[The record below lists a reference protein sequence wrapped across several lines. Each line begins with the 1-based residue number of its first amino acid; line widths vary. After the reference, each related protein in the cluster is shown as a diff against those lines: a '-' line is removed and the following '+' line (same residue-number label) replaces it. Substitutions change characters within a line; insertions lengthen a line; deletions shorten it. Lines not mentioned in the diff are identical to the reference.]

1 MRGWGKRDRG
11 PFGLLGR
18 KPDDDPSDAPRPGRL
33 RRRGR
38 GSRRQSGHNVRP
50 DPRLRRREPDSPRRP
65 DVAYSCTTD
74 EPPIA
79 DVLLRDIQLDDI
91 QRVTGTIV
99 RPDAPVPAHHG
110 CPGGPGRRT
119 GPVLHDLAIERW
131 GNYTT
136 VFDAD
141 RNTVPAFAADG
152 KWVGDA
158 AKPDAINDLVAG
170 GCHVGQPSLLDSGLD
185 VGRRMTPGRQH
196 RVSSSWG
203 RDRNRGQIQ
212 APVQSGRSSEVVSAV
227 CCRRSLRTNAV
238 APATSKDAAM
248 LPKNSGAA
256 AMRRLTA
263 GS

>member
-1 MRGWGKRDRG
+1 MTEVLSAFSAGSPMTPPRTHPALDGYVDVVAGPDASWGTTFDLIHAPAGANRIR
-11 PFGLLGR
+11 P
-18 KPDDDPSDAPRPGRL
+18 DAPT
-33 RRRGR
+33 
-38 GSRRQSGHNVRP
+38 
-50 DPRLRRREPDSPRRP
+50 PRRP

-91 QRVTGTIV
+91 PRVTGTTV

-158 AKPDAINDLVAG
+158 ANPDAINDLVAG

-185 VGRRMTPGRQH
+185 VGRRMAPGRQH

-203 RDRNRGQIQ
+203 RDRNRARSRHRLSPAG
-212 APVQSGRSSEVVSAV
+212 PRRSSLQCAAGEA
-227 CCRRSLRTNAV
+227 CGRTQWHQRRARMRQCFPRTRAL
-238 APATSKDAAM
+238 
-248 LPKNSGAA
+248 LP
-256 AMRRLTA
+256 
-263 GS
+263 